1 MFAVDP
7 KRNYEVTA
15 KNTREKTCVGETLEK
30 KMLNGAKRKTE
41 AASYTHYISM
51 GDGRSIKRRMS
62 VLYRKQCFNYLLDNY

>member
-1 MFAVDP
+1 MCG
-7 KRNYEVTA
+7 RNFR
-15 KNTREKTCVGETLEK
+15 KK

-51 GDGRSIKRRMS
+51 SDGRSIKRRMS